1 MEKNW
6 TMHNI
11 TIQKTTNSNLSRVDF
26 ENLPFGKL
34 FSDHMFEVDYI
45 NGEWLNPRISPL
57 HNLDL
62 HPANLSLH
70 YGQLIF
76 EGMKATK
83 SKSGNPVL
91 FRIDKHA
98 ERLNKSA
105 ERMCMPPLPVDLF
118 SKAIREFVALEKD
131 WIPPMEGSALY
142 LRPFMI
148 AMDSFIGV
156 MPSNSYKFMIL
167 ACPVGPYYPKPVK
180 LYAQKKYVRA
190 IAGGIG
196 EAKAAGNYGGA
207 LLPAREAKS
216 LGYDQILWLDGKEF
230 KYIQEVGTMNIF
242 FVIGSKVYTPAT
254 MGAILKGITRDS
266 IIKILQNNGYEVI
279 ERPVS
284 IEEVYEAAEN
294 GELKEVF
301 GTGTAAVVSFVE
313 QIHFEEKDIFLSP
326 DNYKIAPFVKDQLNG
341 IRSGRL
347 EDTYNWTEE
356 IK

>member
-1 MEKNW
+1 MQ
-6 TMHNI
+6 NI
-11 TIQKTTNSNLSRVDF
+11 TFQKTNQSKLPNVDF
-26 ENLPFGKL
+26 DNLPFGKL
-34 FSDHMFEVDYI
+34 FTDHMFEVDYV
-45 NGEWLNPRISPL
+45 NGEWRDARITPL

-83 SKSGNPVL
+83 SKTGNPVL
-91 FRIDKHA
+91 FRAEMHA

-105 ERMCMPPLPVDLF
+105 ERMCMPELPVELF
-118 SKAIREFVALEKD
+118 TAAVKKFVAIEKD

-142 LRPFMI
+142 LRPFMM

-207 LLPAREAKS
+207 LSRHRKRKVLVM
-216 LGYDQILWLDGKEF
+216 I
-230 KYIQEVGTMNIF
+230 KYCG
-242 FVIGSKVYTPAT
+242 
-254 MGAILKGITRDS
+254 
-266 IIKILQNNGYEVI
+266 
-279 ERPVS
+279 
-284 IEEVYEAAEN
+284 
-294 GELKEVF
+294 
-301 GTGTAAVVSFVE
+301 
-313 QIHFEEKDIFLSP
+313 
-326 DNYKIAPFVKDQLNG
+326 
-341 IRSGRL
+341 
-347 EDTYNWTEE
+347 
-356 IK
+356 